1 MTQEKNS
8 TGQPTTL
15 LSQRVW
21 HLGATHHEAVTTE
34 FEWSVLRFFQAFER
48 YCMQIAHISGLAEL
62 SFSELIL
69 LHVIGLQDT
78 PKTVG
83 LLARQTN
90 TDSVTN
96 IQYSLRKLVGYKLV
110 VKIREGRSKVF
121 TYDVTDKGRELI
133 SQYAHFRQLVLTE
146 QTKSIE
152 AIDRKLSEASRLIS
166 MLSGV
171 YDEAMRVSA
180 TYNPYVSVAD
190 EPAKKTVKASA
201 KAPAKTSAKVA
212 TKATTKAVAGS
223 AGKATRKTS
232 TKAATKAAAKSAE

>member
-1 MTQEKNS
+1 MTQEKRS
-8 TGQPTTL
+8 TAKEKAQAVPA
-15 LSQRVW
+15 RAW
-21 HLGATHHEAVTTE
+21 HLGTPHHEAVTTE
-34 FEWSVLRFFQAFER
+34 FEWSILRFFQAFER
-48 YCMQIAHISGLAEL
+48 YCMQIAHISGLADL

-96 IQYSLRKLVGYKLV
+96 VQYSLRKLVAYELV
-110 VKIREGRSKVF
+110 VKIREGKSKVF

-133 SQYAHFRQLVLTE
+133 NQYAQFRQRVLTE

-152 AIDRKLSEASRLIS
+152 SIDRKLSEAARLIS

-171 YDEAMRVSA
+171 YDEAVRVSA
-180 TYNPYVSVAD
+180 TYNPYVSQDVPS
-190 EPAKKTVKASA
+190 PA
-201 KAPAKTSAKVA
+201 AKT
-212 TKATTKAVAGS
+212 
-223 AGKATRKTS
+223 RK
-232 TKAATKAAAKSAE
+232 K

>member
-1 MTQEKNS
+1 MTQEKRSNAKEKV
-8 TGQPTTL
+8 PAAPA
-15 LSQRVW
+15 RAW
-21 HLGATHHEAVTTE
+21 HLGTTHHEAVTTE
-34 FEWSVLRFFQAFER
+34 FEWSILRFFQAFER
-48 YCMQIAHISGLAEL
+48 YCMQIAHISGLADL

-96 IQYSLRKLVGYKLV
+96 VQYSLRKLVAYELV
-110 VKIREGRSKVF
+110 VKIREGKSKVF

-133 SQYAHFRQLVLTE
+133 NQYAQFRLRVLTE

-152 AIDRKLSEASRLIS
+152 SIDRKLSEAARLIS

-171 YDEAMRVSA
+171 YDEAVRVSA
-180 TYNPYVSVAD
+180 TYNPYVSQDVPS
-190 EPAKKTVKASA
+190 PA
-201 KAPAKTSAKVA
+201 AKT
-212 TKATTKAVAGS
+212 
-223 AGKATRKTS
+223 RK
-232 TKAATKAAAKSAE
+232 K

>member
-1 MTQEKNS
+1 MTQEKES
-8 TGQPTTL
+8 SAQSKTPI
-15 LSQRVW
+15 SQRVG
-21 HLGATHHEAVTTE
+21 HLGATHHEAVTTD

-180 TYNPYVSVAD
+180 TYNPYVSTEEAPSN
-190 EPAKKTVKASA
+190 EPGKVRAKASRKPAATSGATDSA
-201 KAPAKTSAKVA
+201 KGAAKVA
-212 TKATTKAVAGS
+212 G
-223 AGKATRKTS
+223 
-232 TKAATKAAAKSAE
+232 KAAAKPTGKTATK

>member
-1 MTQEKNS
+1 MTQEKRS
-8 TGQPTTL
+8 TVKEKSQATAPT
-15 LSQRVW
+15 RAW
-21 HLGATHHEAVTTE
+21 HLGTTHHEAVTTE
-34 FEWSVLRFFQAFER
+34 FEWSILRFFQAFER
-48 YCMQIAHISGLAEL
+48 YCMQIAHISGLADL

-96 IQYSLRKLVGYKLV
+96 VQYSLRKLVAYELV
-110 VKIREGRSKVF
+110 VKIREGKSKVF

-133 SQYAHFRQLVLTE
+133 NQYAHFRQWVLTE

-152 AIDRKLSEASRLIS
+152 SIDRKLSEAARLIS

-171 YDEAMRVSA
+171 YDEAVRVSA
-180 TYNPYVSVAD
+180 TYNPYVSQDV
-190 EPAKKTVKASA
+190 PS
-201 KAPAKTSAKVA
+201 P
-212 TKATTKAVAGS
+212 
-223 AGKATRKTS
+223 
-232 TKAATKAAAKSAE
+232 AAKPRKK